1 MTEEDLKK
9 ISYIPAEALGI
20 IIENDL
26 KDLFDDMVIA
36 KYTQAERIIKIKQ
49 LQKKI
54 KELIKRSIKR

>member
-9 ISYIPAEALGI
+9 ISYIPTEVLGI

-26 KDLFDDMVIA
+26 KDLFEDMVIS

-54 KELIKRSIKR
+54 KELIKRSNK